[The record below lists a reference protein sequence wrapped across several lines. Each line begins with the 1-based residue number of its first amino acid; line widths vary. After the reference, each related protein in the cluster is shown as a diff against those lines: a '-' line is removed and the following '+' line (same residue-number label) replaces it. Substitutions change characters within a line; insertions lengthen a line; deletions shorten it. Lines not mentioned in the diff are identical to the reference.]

1 MARTHVYFCALFI
14 STFSSVV
21 LALEP
26 VCPVCSKYDYEEK
39 LLERVIR
46 MEFTVEK
53 IVKDNKAAVS
63 DQINE
68 GLDIVRRENAQ
79 LRELISEMSTN
90 HTDYE
95 RQQSNKV
102 EESLSSARA
111 SLDDA
116 IQLTKAKETPFVLF
130 HASNPK
136 DRSPAT
142 GDTIVFSDIQTNEGL
157 GYDDVTGK
165 FTAPVSGLYMF
176 FMQVCVQNSV
186 YVNLQLVKEAN
197 VLIGSSYFHTQGYP
211 CSSAQV
217 VTRLVESESV
227 WVYCVLGRGS
237 AQLYH
242 DTNVRWTSFGGALVH
257 K

>member
-1 MARTHVYFCALFI
+1 M
-14 STFSSVV
+14 
-21 LALEP
+21 
-26 VCPVCSKYDYEEK
+26 
-39 LLERVIR
+39 IR
-46 MEFTVEK
+46 MEFTVDK
-53 IVKDNKAAVS
+53 IVNENKAAVS

-102 EESLSSARA
+102 EEFLSSARA
-111 SLDDA
+111 SLDEA
-116 IQLTKAKETPFVLF
+116 LQLTKGQFSDSGHSCKETPFVLF

-136 DRSPAT
+136 DQSPAT

-176 FMQVCVQNSV
+176 FIHVCVYNNV

-197 VLIGSSYFHTQGYP
+197 VLIGSSYYHTTGSP

-217 VTRLVESESV
+217 FTRLVESESV
-227 WVYCVLGRGS
+227 WVSCVSGR
-237 AQLYH
+237 
-242 DTNVRWTSFGGALVH
+242 DTPSCINIVIAGPVSGELWFIYIYMGTYKWAHVPPLRCCV
-257 K
+257 